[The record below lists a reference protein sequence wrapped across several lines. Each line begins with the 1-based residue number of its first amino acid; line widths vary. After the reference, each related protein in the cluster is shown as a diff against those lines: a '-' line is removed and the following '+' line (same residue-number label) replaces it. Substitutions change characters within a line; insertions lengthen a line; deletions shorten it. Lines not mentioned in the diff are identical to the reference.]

1 MRPKSFILCCC
12 MLLLVST
19 GCTGED
25 QTSGYGMN
33 LPNYADMQLGKVL
46 YSGKDELL
54 LGWYSESAEASP
66 QTTVLAH
73 YDLSNGECEE
83 LFAGDLGNNFFY
95 DVLVNKYADSI
106 VLHEGFANDKLLVYL
121 QEERQLTE
129 LPVDTRRF
137 TTLLPDGS
145 YLFCADDVLYIS
157 KPGMADG
164 VELATLYTEVIAYDL
179 NPDGIEWVGLSHL
192 GDLAIVN
199 LSTDTIH
206 MIAPQEQPE
215 GWVDYDSVSYSADG
229 KFLILTVP
237 CEDSTIFQV
246 INKENGLI
254 IGQYDSIHHDG
265 RLLQVCDSSLLIA
278 DGEKMAGQIIA
289 WDYLTDEQTVVF
301 DTATDYGGEAYINS
315 AALSPAGDRLAVA
328 LWAEDG
334 NSLRLYPIP

>member
-33 LPNYADMQLGKVL
+33 LPNYADMQLMQVL
-46 YSGKDELL
+46 FCGENELL
-54 LGWYSESAEASP
+54 LGWYSEPGEDSP
-66 QTTVLAH
+66 RSSVITH
-73 YDLSNGECEE
+73 CDLNTDKFTE
-83 LFAGDLGNNFFY
+83 LFSGELGSNFFY
-95 DVLVNKYADSI
+95 DVVMAEYNDSI
-106 VLHEGFANDKLLVYL
+106 VFHERSSNDKMLIYDKAGGLV
-121 QEERQLTE
+121 E
-129 LPVDTRRF
+129 LPADGSRRF
-137 TTLLPDGS
+137 TTLLPNDS
-145 YLFCADDVLYIS
+145 YLFGEDEY
-157 KPGMADG
+157 
-164 VELATLYTEVIAYDL
+164 LYTAGLDMVETVKLAPLESDVVAYDISSEGTEL
-179 NPDGIEWVGLSHL
+179 VGLNDYGELTIINLIS
-192 GDLAIVN
+192 GDIFRLN
-199 LSTDTIH
+199 SQQH
-206 MIAPQEQPE
+206 PE